1 MSTAWKILAAL
12 TLARLS
18 MGYQFQSIPALS
30 TPLISEQ
37 GLSFAAFGTLTGAYL
52 LPGVAAALAGGLI
65 GQKVGDSRTALWGL
79 ALMSLGGSG
88 GWWVASFEAALAWRL
103 LAGVGAV
110 ALNVMLSKM
119 AADWFQGR
127 SDLPTAMGVLVSSW
141 PAGIA
146 LAMVS
151 LPLIAVDFGT
161 DTALLLPAVLC
172 AVSLLMLASVWRAP
186 KQTVS
191 MATARDA
198 GSWFSKRE
206 LVLVLIA
213 GSIWGLYNVALIA
226 AIAWTP
232 GFLESKGVDEVSASA
247 AVSLIGW
254 VAIVSVAAGGWI
266 ASRSPWTD
274 LPALLCFG
282 FSAALLAVMPLFDV
296 ASATSWLMVCLGLAI
311 GPAAAV
317 IMTLPVEA
325 ARPQLRSIAMGI
337 YFAIY
342 YGMMGIAP
350 SLLGFL
356 RDGTDEVT
364 APLYA
369 AAFILLVCLILWMAF
384 RIIQRANAHRS
395 PNSSASG

>member
-18 MGYQFQSIPALS
+18 MGFQFQSIPAL
-30 TPLISEQ
+30 TAPLISEQ
-37 GLSFAAFGTLTGAYL
+37 GLSFAAIGTLTGAYL
-52 LPGVAAALAGGLI
+52 LPGVAAALAGGWL

-79 ALMSLGGSG
+79 ALMSLGGVG
-88 GWWVASFEAALAWRL
+88 GWWAASFEVALVWRL
-103 LAGVGAV
+103 LAGIGAV

-119 AADWFQGR
+119 AADWFQER

-146 LAMVS
+146 LAMLS
-151 LPLIAVDFGT
+151 LPPIAVAFGMG
-161 DTALLLPAVLC
+161 TALLLPAVLC
-172 AVSLLMLASVWRAP
+172 AVSLLKLASVWRAP
-186 KQTVS
+186 KQTASPAV
-191 MATARDA
+191 ARGA
-198 GSWFSKRE
+198 GAWFSKRE
-206 LVLVLIA
+206 FVLVFIS
-213 GSIWGLYNVALIA
+213 GSIWGLYNLALIA

-232 GFLESKGVDEVSASA
+232 GLLEFKGVDEVSASA

-254 VAIVSVAAGGWI
+254 AAIVSVAAGGWI
-266 ASRSPWTD
+266 ASRSPWPD

-282 FSAALLAVMPLFDV
+282 VSALLLATLPLFSAGALA
-296 ASATSWLMVCLGLAI
+296 SWLMIVLGLAI

-325 ARPQLRSIAMGI
+325 ARPQLRSMAMGV

-356 RDGTDEVT
+356 RDGAGEAT

-369 AAFILLVCLILWMAF
+369 AAIILLACLPLWMAF
-384 RIIQRANAHRS
+384 RVIQRAKARLVT
-395 PNSSASG
+395 

>member
-18 MGYQFQSIPALS
+18 MGFQFQSIPAL
-30 TPLISEQ
+30 TAPLISEQ
-37 GLSFAAFGTLTGAYL
+37 GLSFAAIGTLTGAYL
-52 LPGVAAALAGGLI
+52 LPGVAAALAGGWL

-79 ALMSLGGSG
+79 ALMSLGGVG
-88 GWWVASFEAALAWRL
+88 GWWAASFEVALAWRL
-103 LAGVGAV
+103 LAGIGAV

-119 AADWFQGR
+119 AADWFQER

-146 LAMVS
+146 LAMLS
-151 LPLIAVDFGT
+151 LPPIAVAFGMG
-161 DTALLLPAVLC
+161 TALLLPAVLC

-186 KQTVS
+186 KQTASPAV
-191 MATARDA
+191 ARGA
-198 GSWFSKRE
+198 GAWFSKRE
-206 LVLVLIA
+206 FVLVFIS

-232 GFLESKGVDEVSASA
+232 GLLEFKGVDEVSASA
-247 AVSLIGW
+247 AVRLM
-254 VAIVSVAAGGWI
+254 IV
-266 ASRSPWTD
+266 
-274 LPALLCFG
+274 
-282 FSAALLAVMPLFDV
+282 
-296 ASATSWLMVCLGLAI
+296 LGLAI

-325 ARPQLRSIAMGI
+325 ARPQLRSMAMGV

-356 RDGTDEVT
+356 RDGTGEAT

-369 AAFILLVCLILWMAF
+369 AAIILLACLPLWMAF
-384 RIIQRANAHRS
+384 RVIQRAKARLVT
-395 PNSSASG
+395 